1 MVDRLFYM
9 KAFDEAIELGQSLLK
24 DGPYW
29 KVRLFVGYSYLE
41 KGLIDI
47 GFRELGSIDWERS
60 GLSQDEMNSVLY
72 DIAEVFEERNLEKES
87 IFFYRII
94 FGKDVNFRDV
104 REKIEKLDTKILM
117 SRTIDETTGLSLDIR
132 RRYDDIEELGKG
144 GMGVVY
150 KATDRK
156 LGRKVALKVMLSE
169 FVNNREAVS
178 RFLKEARAIA
188 ALNHPG
194 IVSIFDVNSD
204 KNVYIAMEYVEG
216 VTLKR
221 RLQESGKINIDDM
234 SRYGREVC
242 LALDY
247 AHQNGVVHR
256 DIKPENIMIDK
267 EGKIKIMDFG
277 LATVKNEK
285 GEKEDIVGTPFFMS
299 PEQITGEEL
308 DYRTDIYS
316 FGVSIYQ
323 LLTGKL
329 PFEDGDIRKRHLE
342 EKPIPPSAINP
353 DLNYKIDQIIL
364 RCLEKDPDKRYS
376 SMKDIEKE
384 LSKVKY
390 VG

>member
-1 MVDRLFYM
+1 
-9 KAFDEAIELGQSLLK
+9 
-24 DGPYW
+24 
-29 KVRLFVGYSYLE
+29 
-41 KGLIDI
+41 DI